1 MPRER
6 VAMRK
11 IREILR
17 LVWSCGQ
24 SRRAVARAVGV
35 GKATVDDTVSR
46 ALAVGLSWPLQLDDE
61 ALQTLL
67 YPPVVRPSSR
77 KPVLPD
83 WQVLHD
89 ELISHKSLTLMLVW
103 QEYKAD
109 TPDGYQYSQFCELYR
124 HWRKKLD
131 LSMRQDHPAGE
142 KLFVD
147 YSGTTVPI
155 VDASSGEIRQAELF
169 VAVMG
174 CSNYTYAE
182 VTWTQSLPDWISSH
196 VRALGF
202 LGAVP
207 HCLVPDNLKSGVNKP
222 CRYEPLL
229 NQTYFE
235 MASHY
240 GAAVIPT
247 RVRRPRDKAKVE
259 GGVLIAQRFI
269 LAALRKRT
277 FFTLAEANAAVR
289 ERLILLND
297 RPFKK
302 LPGTRSSRFAE
313 LDRPA
318 MLALPAHAYEYAQ
331 WAKVRVHI
339 DYHVEVAGHFYSVP
353 HRLVREQL
361 EVRYTA
367 TVVECF
373 RSGKRVAS
381 HQRSFAA
388 GRHTTLAEHMPR
400 SHREFAEWTPQ
411 KIISWAGETGAATAQ
426 VVEIILSRKTYPE
439 QGFRSCLGVVSL
451 AKRYTKE
458 RLEAA
463 CTRALTIKGTS
474 YRSIKSILENN
485 LDQKPLP
492 HQQELQPVTHEN
504 IRGAEYYD
512 EERSTAC

>member
-24 SRRAVARAVGV
+24 SRRAVARAVGA

-46 ALAVGLSWPLQLDDE
+46 AFAAGLSWPLVLDDE
-61 ALQTLL
+61 ALEALL
-67 YPPVVRPSSR
+67 YPSAVRPANR

-83 WQVLHD
+83 WQMLHD
-89 ELISHKSLTLMLVW
+89 ELVSHKHLTLMLLW

-109 TPDGYQYSQFCELYR
+109 TSDGYQYSQFCELYR

-131 LSMRQDHPAGE
+131 LSMRQDHPVGE
-142 KLFVD
+142 KFFVD

-155 VDASSGEIRQAELF
+155 VDATTGEINQAELF
-169 VAVMG
+169 VGVMG

-182 VTWTQSLPDWISSH
+182 VTWTQSLADWIGSH
-196 VRALGF
+196 VRAFSF

-207 HCLVPDNLKSGVNKP
+207 LCIVPDNLKSGVNKP

-240 GAAVIPT
+240 GTAVIPT
-247 RVRRPRDKAKVE
+247 RVRHPKDKAKVE

-277 FFTLAEANAAVR
+277 FFCLAEANAAVR
-289 ERLILLND
+289 ERLVLLNN

-302 LPGTRSSRFAE
+302 LPGTRSSRFSE
-313 LDRPA
+313 LDKPA
-318 MLALPAHAYEYAQ
+318 MLALPACAYEYAQ

-361 EVRYTA
+361 DVRYTA

-373 RSGKRVAS
+373 HCSKRVAS
-381 HQRSFAA
+381 HQRSFVV
-388 GRHTTLAEHMPR
+388 GKHTTLAEHMPKA
-400 SHREFAEWTPQ
+400 HREFAEWTPQ
-411 KIISWAGETGAATAQ
+411 RIISWAGETGSATAQ
-426 VVEIILSRKTYPE
+426 VVEVILSRKTYPE
-439 QGFRSCLGVVSL
+439 QGFRSCLGIISL

-463 CTRALTIKGTS
+463 CKRALSIKGVN

-492 HQQELQPVTHEN
+492 QQPELLPVTHEN

-512 EERSTAC
+512 DERSDVC

>member
-24 SRRAVARAVGV
+24 SRRAVARAVGA

-46 ALAVGLSWPLQLDDE
+46 AFAAGLSWPLVLDDE
-61 ALQTLL
+61 ALEALL
-67 YPPVVRPSSR
+67 YPSAVRPANR

-83 WQVLHD
+83 WQMLHD
-89 ELISHKSLTLMLVW
+89 ELVSHKHLTLMLLW

-109 TPDGYQYSQFCELYR
+109 TSDGYQYSQFCELYR

-131 LSMRQDHPAGE
+131 LSMRQDHPVGE
-142 KLFVD
+142 KFFVD

-155 VDASSGEIRQAELF
+155 VDATTGEINQAELF
-169 VAVMG
+169 VGVMG

-182 VTWTQSLPDWISSH
+182 VTWTQSLADWIGSH
-196 VRALGF
+196 VRAFSF

-207 HCLVPDNLKSGVNKP
+207 LCIVPDNLKSGVNKP

-240 GAAVIPT
+240 GTAVIPT
-247 RVRRPRDKAKVE
+247 RVRHPKDKAKVE

-277 FFTLAEANAAVR
+277 FFCLAEANAAVR
-289 ERLILLND
+289 ERLVLLHN

-302 LPGTRSSRFAE
+302 LPGTRSSRFSE
-313 LDRPA
+313 LDKPA
-318 MLALPAHAYEYAQ
+318 MLALPACAYEYAQ

-361 EVRYTA
+361 DVRYTA

-373 RSGKRVAS
+373 HCSKRVAS
-381 HQRSFAA
+381 HQRSFVV
-388 GRHTTLAEHMPR
+388 GKHTTLVEHMPKA
-400 SHREFAEWTPQ
+400 HREFAEWTPQ
-411 KIISWAGETGAATAQ
+411 RIISWAGETGSATAQ
-426 VVEIILSRKTYPE
+426 VVEVILSRKTYPE
-439 QGFRSCLGVVSL
+439 QGFRSCLGIISL

-463 CTRALTIKGTS
+463 CKRALSIKGVN

-492 HQQELQPVTHEN
+492 QQPELLPVTHEN

-512 EERSTAC
+512 DERSAVC

>member
-24 SRRAVARAVGV
+24 SRRAVARAVGA

-46 ALAVGLSWPLQLDDE
+46 ALAAGLSWPLALDDE
-61 ALQTLL
+61 ALESLL
-67 YPPVVRPSSR
+67 YPPAVRPANR
-77 KPVLPD
+77 KLVLPD
-83 WQVLHD
+83 WRALHD
-89 ELISHKSLTLMLVW
+89 ELISHKHLTLMLLW
-103 QEYKAD
+103 QEYKAG

-155 VDASSGEIRQAELF
+155 VDAATGEIKQAELF

-182 VTWTQSLPDWISSH
+182 VTWTQSLADWIGSH
-196 VRALGF
+196 VRALRF

-207 HCLVPDNLKSGVNKP
+207 RCIVPDNLKSGVNKP

-247 RVRRPRDKAKVE
+247 RVRHPKDKAKVE

-277 FFTLAEANAAVR
+277 FFSLAEANAAVR
-289 ERLILLND
+289 ERLVLLND

-302 LPGTRSSRFAE
+302 LPGTRTIRFAE

-331 WAKVRVHI
+331 WTKVRVHI

-361 EVRYTA
+361 DARYTA

-373 RSGKRVAS
+373 QNGKRVAS
-381 HQRSFAA
+381 HQRSFVA
-388 GRHTTLAEHMPR
+388 GRHTTLAEHMPKA
-400 SHREFAEWTPQ
+400 HREYAEWTPQ
-411 KIISWAGETGAATAQ
+411 RIVAWAAEAGTATAQ
-426 VVEIILSRKTYPE
+426 VVEVILSRKTYPE
-439 QGFRSCLGVVSL
+439 QGFRSCLGIISL

-463 CTRALTIKGTS
+463 CKRALTIKGVN

-492 HQQELQPVTHEN
+492 QQPELLPVTHEN

-512 EERSTAC
+512 DERSAAC

>member
-1 MPRER
+1 
-6 VAMRK
+6 MRK

-24 SRRAVARAVGV
+24 SRRAVARAVGA

-46 ALAVGLSWPLQLDDE
+46 AFAAGLSWPLVLDDE
-61 ALQTLL
+61 ALEALL
-67 YPPVVRPSSR
+67 YPSAVRPANR

-83 WQVLHD
+83 WQMLHD
-89 ELISHKSLTLMLVW
+89 ELVSHKHLTLMLLW

-109 TPDGYQYSQFCELYR
+109 TSDGYQYSQFCELYR

-131 LSMRQDHPAGE
+131 LSMRQDHPVGE
-142 KLFVD
+142 KFFVD

-155 VDASSGEIRQAELF
+155 VDATTGEINQAELF
-169 VAVMG
+169 VGVMG

-182 VTWTQSLPDWISSH
+182 VTWTQSLADWIGSH
-196 VRALGF
+196 VRAFSF

-207 HCLVPDNLKSGVNKP
+207 LCIVPDNLKSGVNKP

-240 GAAVIPT
+240 GTAVIPT
-247 RVRRPRDKAKVE
+247 RVRHPKDKAKVE

-277 FFTLAEANAAVR
+277 FFCLAEANAAVR
-289 ERLILLND
+289 ERLVLLNN

-302 LPGTRSSRFAE
+302 LPGTRSSRFSE
-313 LDRPA
+313 LDKPA
-318 MLALPAHAYEYAQ
+318 MLALPACAYEYAQ

-361 EVRYTA
+361 DVRYTA

-373 RSGKRVAS
+373 HCSKRVAS
-381 HQRSFAA
+381 HQRSFVV
-388 GRHTTLAEHMPR
+388 GKHTTLAEHMPKA
-400 SHREFAEWTPQ
+400 HREFAEWTPQ
-411 KIISWAGETGAATAQ
+411 RIISWAGETGSATAQ
-426 VVEIILSRKTYPE
+426 VVEVILSRKTYPE
-439 QGFRSCLGVVSL
+439 QGFRSCLGIISL

-463 CTRALTIKGTS
+463 CKRALSIKGVN

-492 HQQELQPVTHEN
+492 QQPELLPVTHEN

-512 EERSTAC
+512 DERSDVC